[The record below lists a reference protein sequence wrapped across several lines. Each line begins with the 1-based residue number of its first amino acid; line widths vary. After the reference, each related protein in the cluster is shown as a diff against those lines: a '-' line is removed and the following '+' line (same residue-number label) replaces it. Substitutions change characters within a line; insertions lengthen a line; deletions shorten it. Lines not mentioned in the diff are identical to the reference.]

1 LKKSQKFTGRSDG
14 HLFGRISHPPFSF
27 FSSHITSSHPPT
39 SSGFIRTPDL
49 RVKNIK
55 VFAYFWSMRSVRK
68 MPSKKGAGDVEEMWM
83 MNGVKWSKK
92 PLSLL
97 EQQGLYGGMNGQLDN

>member
-1 LKKSQKFTGRSDG
+1 MPLKEG
-14 HLFGRISHPPFSF
+14 P
-27 FSSHITSSHPPT
+27 
-39 SSGFIRTPDL
+39 
-49 RVKNIK
+49 
-55 VFAYFWSMRSVRK
+55 
-68 MPSKKGAGDVEEMWM
+68 GDVEEMWM